1 MNEDDTPDI
10 NQLVQNYLEKRIE
23 MEKIATE
30 IYQIKQHIYNYK
42 KQSGREETQE
52 FNLKEGQVLLRK
64 YISKYSSIL
73 KKDFNKLSNS
83 EKRELYKTG
92 LLNVRFR
99 LNYKKYQKLKDENK
113 LTPID
118 KFVFKR
124 DDNFPYYLN
133 VKFNEEIK
141 EDIKKIRKELEFLT
155 AEDKLELEELRGN
168 TDETTDDIYDTI
180 ISDFV
185 DDDVD
190 DLSEVEKQDLGIS
203 DNDRM
208 DDDYST
214 IDEDDEK

>member
-1 MNEDDTPDI
+1 MNEDDAPDI
-10 NQLVQNYLEKRIE
+10 SQLVRDYMENRIE
-23 MEKIATE
+23 MEKLRTE
-30 IYQIKQHIYNYK
+30 SYQIRQQIYNYK
-42 KQSGREETQE
+42 KESDREENQE
-52 FNLKEGQVLLRK
+52 FKLQEGEVLLKR

-118 KFVFKR
+118 KYVFKR

-133 VKFNEEIK
+133 VKFNDEIK
-141 EDIKKIRKELEFLT
+141 EDIRKFRKELEFLT
-155 AEDKLELEELRGN
+155 AEDKLELEELRGDP
-168 TDETTDDIYDTI
+168 DETPDIYDNI
-180 ISDFV
+180 VSDLV

-190 DLSEVEKQDLGIS
+190 DLSEVEKQELGIS
-203 DNDRM
+203 DNDRRE
-208 DDDYST
+208 DYYP
-214 IDEDDEK
+214 IDDEDEGK

>member
-133 VKFNEEIK
+133 VNFNEEIK

-155 AEDKLELEELRGN
+155 AEDKLELEELRGDP
-168 TDETTDDIYDTI
+168 DETPDIYDNI
-180 ISDFV
+180 VSDLV
-185 DDDVD
+185 DDDMD
-190 DLSEVEKQDLGIS
+190 DLSEVEKQELGIS
-203 DNDRM
+203 DNDRRE
-208 DDDYST
+208 DYYP
-214 IDEDDEK
+214 IDDEDEGK

>member
-1 MNEDDTPDI
+1 MNDDDAPDI
-10 NQLVQNYLEKRIE
+10 SQLVRDYMENRIE
-23 MEKIATE
+23 MEKLRTE
-30 IYQIKQHIYNYK
+30 SYQIRQQIYNYK
-42 KQSGREETQE
+42 KESDREENQE
-52 FNLKEGQVLLRK
+52 FKLQEGEVLLKR

-118 KFVFKR
+118 KYVFKR

-133 VKFNEEIK
+133 VKFNDEIK
-141 EDIKKIRKELEFLT
+141 DDIKKLRKELEFLT
-155 AEDKLELEELRGN
+155 AEDKLELEELRGDP
-168 TDETTDDIYDTI
+168 DETTDIYDTI
-180 ISDFV
+180 VGDLV

-203 DNDRM
+203 DNDRIE
-208 DDDYST
+208 DYYP
-214 IDEDDEK
+214 INDEDEGK

>member
-1 MNEDDTPDI
+1 MNDDDAPDI
-10 NQLVQNYLEKRIE
+10 SQLVRDYMENRIE
-23 MEKIATE
+23 MEKLRTE
-30 IYQIKQHIYNYK
+30 SYQIRRSIYDYK
-42 KQSGREETQE
+42 KNSGREENQE
-52 FNLKEGQVLLRK
+52 FKLQEGEVLLKR

-73 KKDFNKLSNS
+73 KKDLNKLSNS

-118 KFVFKR
+118 KYVFKR

-133 VKFNEEIK
+133 VKFNDEIK
-141 EDIKKIRKELEFLT
+141 DNIKKLRKELEFLT
-155 AEDKLELEELRGN
+155 AEDKLELEELRGDP
-168 TDETTDDIYDTI
+168 DETADIYDTI
-180 ISDFV
+180 VGDLV

-203 DNDRM
+203 DNDRRE
-208 DDDYST
+208 DYYP
-214 IDEDDEK
+214 IDDEGK

>member
-1 MNEDDTPDI
+1 MNDDDAPDI
-10 NQLVQNYLEKRIE
+10 SQLVRDYMENRIE
-23 MEKIATE
+23 MEKLRTE
-30 IYQIKQHIYNYK
+30 SYQIRQQIYNYK
-42 KQSGREETQE
+42 KESDREENQE
-52 FNLKEGQVLLRK
+52 FKLQEGEVLLKR

-118 KFVFKR
+118 KYVFKR

-133 VKFNEEIK
+133 VKFNDEIK
-141 EDIKKIRKELEFLT
+141 DDIRKFRKELEFLT
-155 AEDKLELEELRGN
+155 AEDKLELEELRGDP
-168 TDETTDDIYDTI
+168 DETPDIYDNI
-180 ISDFV
+180 VSDLV

-190 DLSEVEKQDLGIS
+190 DLSEVEKQELGIS
-203 DNDRM
+203 DNDRRE
-208 DDDYST
+208 DYYP
-214 IDEDDEK
+214 IDDEDEVK

>member
-1 MNEDDTPDI
+1 MNEDDAPDI
-10 NQLVQNYLEKRIE
+10 SQLVRDYMEKRIE

-42 KQSGREETQE
+42 KESDREENQE
-52 FNLKEGQVLLRK
+52 FKLQEGEVLLKK

-73 KKDFNKLSNS
+73 KKDFNKLSNI

-118 KFVFKR
+118 KYVFKR

-133 VKFNEEIK
+133 VKFNDEIK
-141 EDIKKIRKELEFLT
+141 NNIKKLRKELEFLT
-155 AEDKLELEELRGN
+155 AEDRLELEELRGDP
-168 TDETTDDIYDTI
+168 DETTDVYDTLVG
-180 ISDFV
+180 DLV

-203 DNDRM
+203 DNDRR
-208 DDDYST
+208 DDYYPT
-214 IDEDDEK
+214 DDEGK

>member
-1 MNEDDTPDI
+1 MNEDDAPDI
-10 NQLVQNYLEKRIE
+10 SQLVRDYMENRIE
-23 MEKIATE
+23 MEKLRTE
-30 IYQIKQHIYNYK
+30 SYQIRQQIYNYK
-42 KQSGREETQE
+42 KESDREENQE
-52 FNLKEGQVLLRK
+52 FKLQEGEVLLKR

-118 KFVFKR
+118 KYVFKR

-133 VKFNEEIK
+133 VKFNDEIK
-141 EDIKKIRKELEFLT
+141 DDIKKLRKELEFLT
-155 AEDKLELEELRGN
+155 AEDKLELEELRGDP
-168 TDETTDDIYDTI
+168 DETADIYDAI
-180 ISDFV
+180 VGDLV

-190 DLSEVEKQDLGIS
+190 NLSEVEKQDLGIS
-203 DNDRM
+203 DNDRRE
-208 DDDYST
+208 DYYP
-214 IDEDDEK
+214 IDDEGK

>member
-1 MNEDDTPDI
+1 MNEDDAPDI
-10 NQLVQNYLEKRIE
+10 SQLVRDYMKNRIE
-23 MEKIATE
+23 MEKLRTE
-30 IYQIKQHIYNYK
+30 SYQIRQQIYNYK
-42 KQSGREETQE
+42 KESDREENQE
-52 FNLKEGQVLLRK
+52 FKLQEGEVLLKR

-118 KFVFKR
+118 KYVFKR

-133 VKFNEEIK
+133 VKFNDEIK
-141 EDIKKIRKELEFLT
+141 DDIKKLRKELEFLT
-155 AEDKLELEELRGN
+155 AEDKLELEELRGDP
-168 TDETTDDIYDTI
+168 DETADIYDTI
-180 ISDFV
+180 VGDLV

-203 DNDRM
+203 DNDRRE
-208 DDDYST
+208 DYYP
-214 IDEDDEK
+214 IDDEGK

>member
-1 MNEDDTPDI
+1 MNEDDAPDI
-10 NQLVQNYLEKRIE
+10 SQLVRDYMEKRIE

-42 KQSGREETQE
+42 KESDREENQE
-52 FNLKEGQVLLRK
+52 FKLQEGEVLLKK

-73 KKDFNKLSNS
+73 KKDFNKLSNI

-118 KFVFKR
+118 KYVFKR

-133 VKFNEEIK
+133 VKFNDEIK
-141 EDIKKIRKELEFLT
+141 NNIKKLRKELEFLT
-155 AEDKLELEELRGN
+155 AEDRLELEELRGDP
-168 TDETTDDIYDTI
+168 DETTDVYDALVG
-180 ISDFV
+180 DLV

-203 DNDRM
+203 DNDRR
-208 DDDYST
+208 DGYYPT
-214 IDEDDEK
+214 DDEGK

>member
-1 MNEDDTPDI
+1 MNEDDAPDI
-10 NQLVQNYLEKRIE
+10 SQLVRDYMENRIE
-23 MEKIATE
+23 MEKLRTE
-30 IYQIKQHIYNYK
+30 SYQIRQQIYNYK
-42 KQSGREETQE
+42 KESNREENQE
-52 FNLKEGQVLLRK
+52 FKLQEGEVLLKR

-118 KFVFKR
+118 KYVFKR

-133 VKFNEEIK
+133 VKFNDEIK
-141 EDIKKIRKELEFLT
+141 DDIKKLRKELEFLT
-155 AEDKLELEELRGN
+155 AEDKLELEELRGDP
-168 TDETTDDIYDTI
+168 DETADIYDTI
-180 ISDFV
+180 VGDLV

-203 DNDRM
+203 DNDRRE
-208 DDDYST
+208 DYYPT
-214 IDEDDEK
+214 DDEGK

>member
-1 MNEDDTPDI
+1 
-10 NQLVQNYLEKRIE
+10 
-23 MEKIATE
+23 
-30 IYQIKQHIYNYK
+30 
-42 KQSGREETQE
+42 
-52 FNLKEGQVLLRK
+52 
-64 YISKYSSIL
+64 L

-118 KFVFKR
+118 KYVFKR

-133 VKFNEEIK
+133 VKFNDEIK
-141 EDIKKIRKELEFLT
+141 DDIKKLRKELEFLT
-155 AEDKLELEELRGN
+155 AEDKLELEELRGDP
-168 TDETTDDIYDTI
+168 DETTDVYDTLI
-180 ISDFV
+180 GDLV

-203 DNDRM
+203 DNDRRE
-208 DDDYST
+208 DYYPT
-214 IDEDDEK
+214 DDEGK

>member
-1 MNEDDTPDI
+1 MNDDDAPDI
-10 NQLVQNYLEKRIE
+10 SQLVRDYMENRIE
-23 MEKIATE
+23 MEKLRTE
-30 IYQIKQHIYNYK
+30 SYQIRQQIYNYK
-42 KQSGREETQE
+42 KESDREENQE
-52 FNLKEGQVLLRK
+52 FKLQEGEVLLKR

-118 KFVFKR
+118 KYVFKR

-133 VKFNEEIK
+133 VKFNDEIK
-141 EDIKKIRKELEFLT
+141 DDIKKLRKELEFLT
-155 AEDKLELEELRGN
+155 AEDKLELEELRGDP
-168 TDETTDDIYDTI
+168 DETADIYDAI
-180 ISDFV
+180 VGDLV

-203 DNDRM
+203 DNDRRE
-208 DDDYST
+208 DYYPT
-214 IDEDDEK
+214 DDEGK